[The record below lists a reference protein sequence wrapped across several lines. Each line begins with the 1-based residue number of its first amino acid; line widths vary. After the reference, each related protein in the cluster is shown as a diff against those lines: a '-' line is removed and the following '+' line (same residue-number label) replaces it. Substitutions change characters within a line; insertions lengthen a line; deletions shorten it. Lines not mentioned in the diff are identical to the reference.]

1 MCSNPDVDIKF
12 STRIGR
18 DNSENSKPH
27 PLLVGLKYME
37 KKTEILEKMKTSTNK
52 PENYITIVPDLT
64 KLQRKVED
72 DLRKEA
78 DQLNMDMSKEDFLV
92 WEWRVLGW
100 KGEKRLVKTRK
111 RLEDQSSQGTQ
122 GKGQGQNQG
131 RPPKAVNQQV
141 GGNKRKTRSGDTTD
155 GLEEQNPS
163 KK

>member
-52 PENYITIVPDLT
+52 PENYISIVPDLT

-72 DLRKEA
+72 DLRKE
-78 DQLNMDMSKEDFLV
+78 SGRFLF
-92 WEWRVLGW
+92 G
-100 KGEKRLVKTRK
+100 KEKR
-111 RLEDQSSQGTQ
+111 D
-122 GKGQGQNQG
+122 
-131 RPPKAVNQQV
+131 
-141 GGNKRKTRSGDTTD
+141 
-155 GLEEQNPS
+155 
-163 KK
+163 